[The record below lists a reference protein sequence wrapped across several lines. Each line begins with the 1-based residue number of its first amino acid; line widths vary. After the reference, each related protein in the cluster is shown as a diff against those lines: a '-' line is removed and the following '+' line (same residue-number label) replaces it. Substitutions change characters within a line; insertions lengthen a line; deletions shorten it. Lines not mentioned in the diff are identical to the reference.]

1 MNNLVSKIL
10 GVGLS
15 RISPKVKD
23 IFKVILTKIL
33 DFLELHFN
41 NIVKHLGGIGGAGLG
56 LGLATNLAD
65 TIIDGSADKF
75 SYFSRLLGLNTLF
88 SNLSSVLT
96 PYMSN
101 WDCTFLQ
108 AFASFG
114 GVDAINTI
122 VNSCAYA
129 LLFWLCVVVFKWVLS
144 LIPLVVSLV
153 AHI

>member
-1 MNNLVSKIL
+1 MNNLVKIL

-15 RISPKVKD
+15 RISPKIKD
-23 IFKVILTKIL
+23 LIKVILTKVL

-41 NIVKHLGGIGGAGLG
+41 NIVKHLPAIGGAGLG
-56 LGLATNLAD
+56 IGLATNLTD
-65 TIIDGSADKF
+65 TIIDGSVDKF
-75 SYFSRLLGLNTLF
+75 SYFSSLLGLNTLF

-122 VNSCAYA
+122 INSCAYA
-129 LLFWLCVVVFKWVLS
+129 LLFWLCVIVFKWVLG